1 MIRYDMIRYN
11 MIMYNIMVLYDKE
24 DNVEKKSN
32 SCITIKSELLHR
44 FQFYLREWSQKI
56 EIIFRSRKI
65 VSLSNND
72 NKIKMK
78 KINHKKNNNLNIN
91 DFQIQNND
99 TNCEDINFE
108 DYEEQILKK
117 FEVNGI
123 EIFLNFFHEINIQ
136 V

>member
-1 MIRYDMIRYN
+1 
-11 MIMYNIMVLYDKE
+11 MVLYDKE

-32 SCITIKSELLHR
+32 SRKTIKLKLLHR

-65 VSLSNND
+65 VSRSNKN
-72 NKIKMK
+72 NKIQIK
-78 KINHKKNNNLNIN
+78 KSNQKKNNNLNKN

-99 TNCEDINFE
+99 TKSEDINFE
-108 DYEEQILKK
+108 DYEEFILKK
-117 FEVNGI
+117 FEDTGI

>member
-24 DNVEKKSN
+24 DDVEKKSN
-32 SCITIKSELLHR
+32 SRKTIKLKLLHR

-65 VSLSNND
+65 VSISNKD

-78 KINHKKNNNLNIN
+78 KINHKKNNNLNVN

-99 TNCEDINFE
+99 TKCEEINFE

>member
-1 MIRYDMIRYN
+1 M
-11 MIMYNIMVLYDKE
+11 
-24 DNVEKKSN
+24 EKKSN
-32 SCITIKSELLHR
+32 SRKRIKLKLLPR

-65 VSLSNND
+65 VSISNKD

-78 KINHKKNNNLNIN
+78 KINHKKNNNLNVN

-99 TNCEDINFE
+99 TKSEEINFE
-108 DYEEQILKK
+108 DYEEQILKN

>member
-1 MIRYDMIRYN
+1 
-11 MIMYNIMVLYDKE
+11 MVLYDKQN
-24 DNVEKKSN
+24 DVKKKSN
-32 SCITIKSELLHR
+32 SRKTIKLKLLHR

-65 VSLSNND
+65 VSRSNKN
-72 NKIKMK
+72 NKIQIK
-78 KINHKKNNNLNIN
+78 KINHKKNNNLNKN

-99 TNCEDINFE
+99 TKSEDINFE
-108 DYEEQILKK
+108 DYEEFILKK
-117 FEVNGI
+117 FEDTGI